1 MHLLLL
7 FLFSLFAVGV
17 VSVMLLQEEHDL
29 FSIVIND
36 LNKQKKYLSNSVVYV
51 ELGVMINMLE
61 ISQIS
66 KIV

>member
-1 MHLLLL
+1 MHWLLL

-17 VSVMLLQEEHDL
+17 VSVMLLQEHDL

-61 ISQIS
+61 NSQIS

>member
-17 VSVMLLQEEHDL
+17 VSVMLLQEHDL

-36 LNKQKKYLSNSVVYV
+36 LNKQKIYLSNSVVYV

-61 ISQIS
+61 NSQIS

>member
-1 MHLLLL
+1 MHWLLL
-7 FLFSLFAVGV
+7 FLFSLFAVGG
-17 VSVMLLQEEHDL
+17 VSVMLLQEHDL

-61 ISQIS
+61 NSQIS